1 MAATIRDVA
10 AAAGVSVATVSRVTT
25 GAGYPVGAETR
36 ARVLAAIAELNYR
49 PNALASGLN
58 QKNSRLVGVVAPDM
72 ANAYYPEVTR
82 GIEDVAN
89 EHGYQVL
96 FCSTDRDRDKA
107 AAYVDAL
114 LKKRVAGLAVVGG
127 GAEVSLSP
135 RDVIGYGASA
145 VYIGRPSE
153 QFSTVRVENGRAATA
168 MTQHLVDL
176 GHTDVAFI
184 SGADASAASVER
196 LRGYRRALKENGIAF
211 RPERVAVGH
220 YTEEGGYGA
229 TRAMMARGD
238 RPTAVFAAND
248 RMAIG
253 ALAAMADLGLRVPDD
268 VAVAGFDDVPMAGYV
283 RPALTSVS
291 ISARQ
296 LGVEAMRLLLAGPD
310 ARPRHVRVKT
320 RLVVR
325 DSCGAHA
332 LERTTANVR
341 Q

>member
-1 MAATIRDVA
+1 MSATIRDVA

-25 GAGYPVGAETR
+25 ASGYPVGAETR
-36 ARVLAAIAELNYR
+36 ARVLAAIEELNYR

-58 QKNSRLVGVVAPDM
+58 QKNSRLVGVVAPDL

-96 FCSTDRDRDKA
+96 FCSTDRDRGKA
-107 AAYVDAL
+107 AAYIDAL
-114 LKKRVAGLAVVGG
+114 LQKRVAGLAVVGG
-127 GAEVSLSP
+127 GPEVNLQP
-135 RDVIGYGASA
+135 RDVAGYGASV

-153 QFSTVRVENGRAATA
+153 KFSTVRAENGRAAAA
-168 MTQHLVDL
+168 MTQHLLDL
-176 GHTDVAFI
+176 GHTDIAFV
-184 SGADASAASVER
+184 SGADSSAATVER
-196 LRGYRRALKENGIAF
+196 LRGYRRALKDNGLAA
-211 RPERVAVGH
+211 RPERVLAGD
-220 YTEEGGYGA
+220 YTEAGGYA
-229 TRAMMARGD
+229 AARALMERED
-238 RPTAVFAAND
+238 RPTALFAAND

-253 ALAAMADLGLRVPDD
+253 AMAAMADLGLRVPED
-268 VAVAGFDDVPMAGYV
+268 VAVVGFDDVPMASYV

-325 DSCGAHA
+325 ASCGAHA
-332 LERTTANVR
+332 PQRATTASHP
-341 Q
+341 